1 MKLRSL
7 IAVAT
12 LITVGP
18 AMAASGV
25 FESYGIL
32 KVNSKNTDYRMEAL
46 GTPGFDG
53 RTSAPSTPQYLLT
66 LSHWSAAK

>member
-32 KVNSKNTDYRMEAL
+32 KVNSTNTDYRMEAP
-46 GTPGFDG
+46 GTPDFDG
-53 RTSAPSTPQYLLT
+53 ADLGSFDTSIPTD
-66 LSHWSAAK
+66 SHWSAAK